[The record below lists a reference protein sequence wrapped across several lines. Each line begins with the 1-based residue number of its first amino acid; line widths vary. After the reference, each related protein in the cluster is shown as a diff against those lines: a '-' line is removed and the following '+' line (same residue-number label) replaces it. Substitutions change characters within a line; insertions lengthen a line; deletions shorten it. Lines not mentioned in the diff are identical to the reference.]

1 MRFTKMQGAGN
12 DFIVINNIKEKIP
25 HEELPELARELC
37 TRRMSVGADGLM
49 AAEAAQQG
57 GDFRMLFFNADGSM
71 GEMCGNGARC
81 IARFGY
87 EEGLAGEE
95 MVIETTA
102 GPVSAQRLS
111 ENRYRVRLNDVT
123 AMELNRKLTVD
134 VNDVLTE
141 WDCAYVEL
149 GNPGIP
155 HLAVE
160 YRDLEKTEPKDL
172 WALGSALR
180 HHKSLPKGANV
191 NFYEI
196 LEDGRIFER
205 TFERGV
211 EDFTYA
217 CGTGTGSV
225 AAVLTQQGRVPLE
238 NGAAVSGSDSEEK
251 SGCSADHADCAVPDA
266 AVRWASEA
274 VTPVV
279 IDMAG
284 GRLEIEAV
292 RSGDGSITDLFL
304 IGPAEAVFKGERQV
318 TK

>member
-1 MRFTKMQGAGN
+1 M
-12 DFIVINNIKEKIP
+12 
-25 HEELPELARELC
+25 
-37 TRRMSVGADGLM
+37 GADGLM

-238 NGAAVSGSDSEEK
+238 NGSDVNCGAEVSR
-251 SGCSADHADCAVPDA
+251 AQ
-266 AVRWASEA
+266 EA
-274 VTPVV
+274 VKPVV

-284 GRLEIEAV
+284 GRLEVEVV
-292 RSGDGSITDLFL
+292 RGEDGSIRDLFL

>member
-1 MRFTKMQGAGN
+1 MKFTKMQGAGN

-25 HEELPELARELC
+25 NEMLPELARELC

-123 AMELNRKLTVD
+123 AMEFDKKLTVD
-134 VNDVLTE
+134 MYDTLTE
-141 WDCAYVEL
+141 WKCAYVEL
-149 GNPGIP
+149 GNPAIP

-160 YRDLEKTEPKDL
+160 YTGLEKAELKEL
-172 WALGSALR
+172 WELGNALR

-196 LEDGRIFER
+196 QESGRIFER

-238 NGAAVSGSDSEEK
+238 NGSDRCRGFISDNSCGQAGAAETAK
-251 SGCSADHADCAVPDA
+251 
-266 AVRWASEA
+266 
-274 VTPVV
+274 PVV
-279 IDMAG
+279 IDMTG
-284 GRLEIEAV
+284 GRLEVEVV
-292 RSGDGSITDLFL
+292 RGSDGEIADLFL
-304 IGPAEAVFKGERQV
+304 IGPAVTVFKGERQV
-318 TK
+318 TE

>member
-1 MRFTKMQGAGN
+1 M
-12 DFIVINNIKEKIP
+12 
-25 HEELPELARELC
+25 
-37 TRRMSVGADGLM
+37 
-49 AAEAAQQG
+49 
-57 GDFRMLFFNADGSM
+57 
-71 GEMCGNGARC
+71 
-81 IARFGY
+81 
-87 EEGLAGEE
+87 
-95 MVIETTA
+95 
-102 GPVSAQRLS
+102 
-111 ENRYRVRLNDVT
+111 
-123 AMELNRKLTVD
+123 
-134 VNDVLTE
+134 
-141 WDCAYVEL
+141 
-149 GNPGIP
+149 
-155 HLAVE
+155 
-160 YRDLEKTEPKDL
+160 
-172 WALGSALR
+172 
-180 HHKSLPKGANV
+180 
-191 NFYEI
+191 
-196 LEDGRIFER
+196 
-205 TFERGV
+205 

>member
-1 MRFTKMQGAGN
+1 MKFTKMQGAGN

-25 HEELPELARELC
+25 HEELPELARTLC

-57 GDFRMLFFNADGSM
+57 GDFRMLFFNGDGSM

-102 GPVSAQRLS
+102 GSVSAQRLS

-123 AMELNRKLTVD
+123 TMELNKKMTVD

-160 YRDLEKTEPKDL
+160 YRDLEKTDPKDL

-238 NGAAVSGSDSEEK
+238 NGMDSCRGFGSEK
-251 SGCSADHADCAVPDA
+251 SCGQAATADAVKPA
-266 AVRWASEA
+266 
-274 VTPVV
+274 V

-284 GRLEIEAV
+284 GRLEVEVV
-292 RSGDGSITDLFL
+292 RGVDGEITDLFL
-304 IGPAEAVFKGERQV
+304 IGPAVTVFKGERQV
-318 TK
+318 TE